1 MNHVI
6 NQISDIV
13 YSPEGI
19 FDKVNQFKTLFN
31 YFNANYRD
39 FIMNQ
44 PTFLS
49 EIRKKLK
56 MEIGFLSPQKKEIC
70 LAVYGILL
78 TEDLIDKYSEF
89 HYAEDIST
97 LLDATNKKN
106 ICTEDEFVGLL
117 TSFTHCIK
125 MSTKALD
132 VILENLC
139 LIKIKEKDRDLIE
152 MLLIKNNF
160 LPALSEAC
168 LEFEVGEFQVDL
180 RFITA
185 IFAYLIEKKVLT
197 DSSDKKLKSI
207 SYHYNVIKSKYPLS
221 EGEDLFYDLIRTQ
234 LVVPYYT
241 EIEKF
246 ILPKI
251 ESLSLKQSLSKI
263 DNQEEIGEITSDVE
277 KSEIHPII
285 TFVSGIVEEVLYQ
298 NQTVN
303 SAKKQHIERNIAYLL
318 KKGSTEN
325 ETFTS
330 STLSSGVLIE
340 IIDIWFIIFS
350 IYPQLVLHLVNL
362 HDYADFTENPENYLQ
377 TNRRKIMQQLNI
389 KFRKYISVDEM
400 SIDNIAKAFAKI
412 LIEILSN
419 PTIKTI
425 DFQK

>member
-78 TEDLIDKYSEF
+78 TEDLIEEYSEF

-97 LLDATNKKN
+97 LLDATNKKDK
-106 ICTEDEFVGLL
+106 CTEDEFVGLL
-117 TSFTHCIK
+117 TSFVHCIK
-125 MSTKALD
+125 MSAKALD

-139 LIKIKEKDRDLIE
+139 LIKIKEKDRDLNE

-197 DSSDKKLKSI
+197 DSSDKNLKSI
-207 SYHYNVIKSKYPLS
+207 SYYYNVIKSKYPLS
-221 EGEDLFYDLIRTQ
+221 EGEDIYYDLIRTQ
-234 LVVPYYT
+234 LVVPYYP

-251 ESLSLKQSLSKI
+251 ESLSLQQLLSKI
-263 DNQEEIGEITSDVE
+263 DKQEEIGEITSEDE

-285 TFVSGIVEEVLYQ
+285 TFVSEIVEEVLNQ
-298 NQTVN
+298 NQAIN

-318 KKGSTEN
+318 MKSSTEN
-325 ETFTS
+325 EMFIGPTS
-330 STLSSGVLIE
+330 RGVLIE
-340 IIDIWFIIFS
+340 IIDIWFILFS
-350 IYPQLVLHLVNL
+350 LYPQLALHLVNL
-362 HDYADFTENPENYLQ
+362 SDYADYTENPENYLQ

-389 KFRKYISVDEM
+389 KFRRYINSDEI

-419 PTIKTI
+419 PTTKTI